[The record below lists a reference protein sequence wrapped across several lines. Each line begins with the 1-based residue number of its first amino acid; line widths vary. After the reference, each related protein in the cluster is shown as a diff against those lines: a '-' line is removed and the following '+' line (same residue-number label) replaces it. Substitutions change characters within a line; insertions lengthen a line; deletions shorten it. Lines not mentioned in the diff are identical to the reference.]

1 MLHQS
6 NILKSSCTSLTIN
19 AMWHRVWFGCQLLL
33 QTKKICGLLKAVA
46 ECHPLNRWVYID
58 VNLEAFDWSMLHVVG
73 KILLVAGVCILRSFL
88 TF

>member
-1 MLHQS
+1 MQCGTECALVV
-6 NILKSSCTSLTIN
+6 SCCSKQKL
-19 AMWHRVWFGCQLLL
+19 F
-33 QTKKICGLLKAVA
+33 CGLLKAVA